1 MVRRGSGM
9 LAVFGLAAND
19 QAMAHLL
26 VLPCT
31 SSVVRSAVTPAH
43 DTACMCVQV

>member
-1 MVRRGSGM
+1 
-9 LAVFGLAAND
+9 
-19 QAMAHLL
+19 MAHLL

-43 DTACMCVQV
+43 NIACTCVQMQGPENH